1 MVELE
6 FFIILGGIHH
16 ISHIRLQERDGLE
29 SFRHE
34 GGGFETSIGRAHS
47 AGKQGILEETT
58 LQLHLESHHNAGM
71 LDGFILKKSH
81 RKSQSKMDDD
91 NG

>member
-47 AGKQGILEETT
+47 ASEQGILEETT
-58 LQLHLESHHNAGM
+58 LQLHLARGIPPPQRWDVEWFH
-71 LDGFILKKSH
+71 FKKITQ
-81 RKSQSKMDDD
+81 KIPI
-91 NG
+91 